1 MKRRCKVA
9 ATLTLVC
16 CMLFGSIPVAAADE
30 LLGTVVD
37 GSLLTDGTE
46 DVTYTTESKARGTY
60 LASGSGRLS
69 LSSYRKLYMSG
80 DTSSYQ
86 SVDKIKVT
94 LYLQRLENGQWVTVY
109 TLGPKTAYN
118 NYYVSAGNTYSV
130 AGGHYYRVY
139 GGHGIIKGSTS
150 EAQTSYSNGF
160 WVD

>member
-1 MKRRCKVA
+1 MKRRCKIA

-16 CMLFGSIPVAAADE
+16 CMVFGSIPAFAADE
-30 LLGTVVD
+30 RLGTVVD
-37 GSLLTDGTE
+37 GSLLTEGIE
-46 DVTYTTESKARGTY
+46 VACTTESMARGKY
-60 LASGSGRLS
+60 LVSGSGRLS

-80 DTSSYQ
+80 DTSSIEA
-86 SVDKIKVT
+86 VDKIKVK
-94 LYLQRLENGQWVTVY
+94 LYLQRLEGESWKTVY

-118 NYYVSAGNTYSV
+118 TYYVSAGNTYSV

-139 GGHGIIKGSTS
+139 GGHTAIKGSTS